1 MKIYV
6 VANQK
11 GGIGKTTT
19 ATALASILLKKG
31 KKVLFIDADKQG
43 NSSDTFRAV
52 IDGVA
57 TLYDVLLDDDRIE
70 LFEAIQHTQNG
81 DIVASDPLLRKADKI
96 LYDDIEGIYRLDDT
110 LKKLNGYDYVVIDT
124 NPSID
129 SILKSCLIACDEVI
143 IPITADRY
151 ALQGLSQLNE
161 AISSIRK
168 RQNKRLKVSGLLIVK
183 YDKRTNLTKEVEQ
196 AVENIVSLMDTKL
209 FKTKIRESVKTR
221 EAQAQRMM
229 LIDYSKD
236 CTTICDYVNFVNEL
250 LEEK

>member
-19 ATALASILLKKG
+19 ATALASILSKKG

-43 NSSDTFRAV
+43 NSSDTFRAG

-57 TLYDVLLDDDRIE
+57 TLYDVLLDDDRLE
-70 LFEAIQHTQNG
+70 LFEAIQHTKSG

-96 LYDDIEGIYRLDDT
+96 LYDDVEGLYRLDDT

-151 ALQGLSQLNE
+151 ALQGLSQLNDT
-161 AISSIRK
+161 ISSIKK
-168 RQNKRLKVSGLLIVK
+168 RQNKRLKVAGLLIVK
-183 YDKRTNLTKEVEQ
+183 YDKRTNLTKEIEQ
-196 AVENIVSLMDTKL
+196 AVGNIVCLMDTKL
-209 FKTKIRESVKTR
+209 FETKIRESIKAR
-221 EAQAQRMM
+221 EAQAKRTM
-229 LIDYSKD
+229 LIDYSND
-236 CTTICDYVNFVNEL
+236 CTTICDYVNFTNEL
-250 LEEK
+250 LEEN

>member
-19 ATALASILLKKG
+19 ATAVASILSKKG

-57 TLYDVLLDDDRIE
+57 TLYDVLLDDDRLE
-70 LFEAIQHTQNG
+70 LFEAIQHTKSG

-96 LYDDIEGIYRLDDT
+96 LYDDVEGLYRLDDT
-110 LKKLNGYDYVVIDT
+110 LKKLNGYDYVIVDT

-161 AISSIRK
+161 TISSIRK
-168 RQNKRLKVSGLLIVK
+168 RQNTRLKVAGLLIVK

-196 AVENIVSLMDTKL
+196 AVESIVSLMDTKL
-209 FKTKIRESVKTR
+209 FETKIRESVKTR
-221 EAQAQRMM
+221 EAQAKRTM
-229 LIDYSKD
+229 LMDYSKD
-236 CTTICDYVNFVNEL
+236 CTTACDYINFVNEL

>member
-19 ATALASILLKKG
+19 ATALASVLSKKG
-31 KKVLFIDADKQG
+31 KKVLFVDADKQG
-43 NSSDTFRAV
+43 NSSDTYKAK

-70 LFEAIQHTQNG
+70 ISEAIQHTCNG

-96 LYDDIEGIYRLDDT
+96 LYDDIDGVFRLDDT

-129 SILKSCLIACDEVI
+129 AILKSCLIACDEVI
-143 IPITADRY
+143 IPVTADRY
-151 ALQGLSQLNE
+151 ALQGLSQLHE
-161 AISSIRK
+161 TITSIKR
-168 RQNKRLKVSGLLIVK
+168 RQNTGLKVAGLLLIK
-183 YDKRTNLTKEVEQ
+183 YDKRTNLSKDVEQ
-196 AVENIVSLMDTKL
+196 SLQNIADVMNTKL
-209 FKTKIRESVKTR
+209 FKTKIRESVKAR

-229 LIDYSKD
+229 LLDYSPNS
-236 CTTICDYVNFVNEL
+236 TTANDYIDFTNEL
-250 LEEK
+250 TEE